1 MTQKARLHFF
11 YFAHQV
17 VKNRLVRDIFDDS
30 NDVNGD
36 DGDDDGDDCD
46 GDDFRPPHCCDL
58 IFAHTRIADWL

>member
-1 MTQKARLHFF
+1 MTQKARLHF

-17 VKNRLVRDIFDDS
+17 VKNRLVRDIFDGN

-46 GDDFRPPHCCDL
+46 DFRPPHCCDL
-58 IFAHTRIADWL
+58 IFAHTDDHSNC